1 MNEWSPFSPETMRDP
16 GPGQQFLLQRCPV
29 HRCDDFD
36 PAFYTLSRYADV
48 ENALRDIETFSSEKG
63 QGPRFSDPLGMLCD
77 PPQHTR
83 IRRIV
88 QRAFTPKA
96 MAVLEPLIVATT
108 NELVN
113 AILTGPDD
121 FDIHDDF
128 AFPLPVI
135 IIANMLG
142 VPTED
147 LERFKFWS
155 DIQVAAMGAE
165 DPSKYAADQADFF
178 GYVLEHLRGRRAQI
192 TRGQTVPDDL
202 LSLIAGARLDT
213 GELLPEADAQSVL
226 NQLLVGGNETTTSL
240 ITNMVWRLL
249 EEPEL
254 WEMLCNEPDKIDAAI
269 EESLRFDPPVLGLY
283 RNTTVDV
290 QLHDQIIPAGSKVFI
305 NYAAANRDGTVFD
318 QPDTFD
324 FNRPTKRH
332 MAFGLGVHFC
342 LGAPMARLE
351 ARIAMQ
357 ALVSRIPALNLINR
371 GERIA
376 PFFLWGRRKLPVR
389 RG

>member
-1 MNEWSPFSPETMRDP
+1 M
-16 GPGQQFLLQRCPV
+16 

-77 PPQHTR
+77 PPQHTQ

>member
-1 MNEWSPFSPETMRDP
+1 MNEWSPFNPETMRDP

-290 QLHDQIIPAGSKVFI
+290 QLHDQIIPAGSKVFV

-389 RG
+389 RV